1 MAYPI
6 PFPVYQPA
14 MRLITAITNGNP
26 AVVTT
31 SPDHQ
36 YITGA
41 IVRLHVY
48 PANGMVQANN
58 QTGAITVTGANTFTI
73 DLDTTLFDVFSVPV
87 GPTANNTQA
96 CVVPIGEVNESLKSA
111 TFNRLPY

>member
-14 MRLITAITNGNP
+14 MRLLVAVTNGFP

-36 YITGA
+36 YSTGT

-58 QTGAITVTGANTFTI
+58 QTGTITVTGANTFTI
-73 DLDTTLFDVFSVPV
+73 NIDTTHYDTFVVPV
-87 GPTANNTQA
+87 LPTANNTQA
-96 CVVPIGEVNESLKSA
+96 CVVPIGEVNETLKAA
-111 TFNRLPY
+111 TQNVLPY